1 MRKSST
7 YCAGRA
13 MRSAK
18 AFPSLQVPILK
29 DSQARSLICIAYK
42 SSRLSAQAAF
52 PFSSKRRAYMENHQR
67 KKQIRIERFA
77 KAIRTCWHLN
87 WEKCLHQTARFLMKR
102 PFTGLW
108 IFQLSK
114 G

>member
-1 MRKSST
+1 MRKSAT
-7 YCAGRA
+7 YCAGRV
-13 MRSAK
+13 MGSER
-18 AFPSLQVPILK
+18 AFHLLRVPILK
-29 DSQARSLICIAYK
+29 GSQARSLICIAYK

-52 PFSSKRRAYMENHQR
+52 PFSFKRRAYMGNRLR
-67 KKQIRIERFA
+67 KKQIHIERFA
-77 KAIRTCWHLN
+77 KAIRMCWHLN